1 MTLTPGPPDNFGWVE
16 YWDETSRAPV
26 IDLWPLLAIPDG
38 DVWSCPFLFSGDE
51 FNCFRPLAEER
62 GFPADASHHVRS
74 EFEAAGGTSPD
85 RFRVTWVTLDEIH
98 HTDWDELSPGNDDHP
113 YRYRWEA
120 DGRLVLEAHD
130 RTQIDQPSSSASN
143 RSAAAILR
151 AGNCVLA
158 LDEDYVCT
166 VLDELSS
173 IAPSVH
179 DRLLDALFIMAWPN
193 GVTIAQP
200 RTSHPM

>member
-1 MTLTPGPPDNFGWVE
+1 MTLTPGLPDNFGWVE

-98 HTDWDELSPGNDDHP
+98 HTDWDELSPGYDDHP
-113 YRYRWEA
+113 YRTGGKPMAGSFWKRTTEL
-120 DGRLVLEAHD
+120 RLL
-130 RTQIDQPSSSASN
+130 S
-143 RSAAAILR
+143 LR
-151 AGNCVLA
+151 ARQAIA
-158 LDEDYVCT
+158 LLRRYC
-166 VLDELSS
+166 
-173 IAPSVH
+173 
-179 DRLLDALFIMAWPN
+179 
-193 GVTIAQP
+193 AQEIVF
-200 RTSHPM
+200 

>member
-1 MTLTPGPPDNFGWVE
+1 VTLTPGLPDNFGWVE

-74 EFEAAGGTSPD
+74 EFEAAGGTPPD

-98 HTDWDELSPGNDDHP
+98 HTDWDELSPGYDDQP
-113 YRYRWEA
+113 YRYRREA
-120 DGRLVLEAHD
+120 DGRLVGK
-130 RTQIDQPSSSASN
+130 RTTELRLLS
-143 RSAAAILR
+143 LR
-151 AGNCVLA
+151 ARQAIA
-158 LDEDYVCT
+158 LLRRY
-166 VLDELSS
+166 S
-173 IAPSVH
+173 
-179 DRLLDALFIMAWPN
+179 
-193 GVTIAQP
+193 AQEIVF
-200 RTSHPM
+200 